1 MAIKERIARL
11 WILMMILLITAVQFS
26 FYTVMPDHAISDS
39 SSQEES
45 SDEESNNKNL
55 SCKLQ
60 SAVTATVLKVQV
72 RNHFTWIPVAIPCIK
87 QAAQH
92 YRDATGFPV
101 PLQQFLEILFEH
113 YRPVNAP

>member
-11 WILMMILLITAVQFS
+11 WILMMILLITVVQFS
-26 FYTVMPDHAISDS
+26 SYSVMPDHAISDS

-45 SDEESNNKNL
+45 SDEESNKNL

-60 SAVTATVLKVQV
+60 SAVAATVLKVQV
-72 RNHFTWIPVAIPCIK
+72 RNHFTWIPVAIPCIE

-101 PLQQFLEILFEH
+101 PWQQFLEILFEH